1 MTKQISGKQP
11 KRTLKKPLSS
21 QIPFAVLKNA
31 EPKNSKLV
39 SQTLLECIRIGDV
52 DSFRE
57 ALASHIVSS
66 NKLRLAKKTG
76 LGRQTLY
83 DILDPKRTF
92 NPALSTVAAIFRGLA
107 E

>member
-1 MTKQISGKQP
+1 MVKQTPGKQP
-11 KRTLKKPLSS
+11 KRPGKKPLSP
-21 QIPFAVLKNA
+21 QVPFAVFKNA
-31 EPKNSKLV
+31 EPKSSKLV
-39 SQTLLECIRIGDV
+39 RETLLECIRIGDV

-57 ALASHIVSS
+57 ALASHIVNS

-83 DILDPKRTF
+83 DLLDPKRTF
-92 NPALSTVAAIFRGLA
+92 NPALSTVAAIFRRLA

>member
-1 MTKQISGKQP
+1 MAKKTSTKQPLK
-11 KRTLKKPLSS
+11 LEKKPLAADIQVKISE
-21 QIPFAVLKNA
+21 L
-31 EPKNSKLV
+31 KNSKLV
-39 SQTLLECIRIGDV
+39 SETLLECIRNGDV
-52 DSFRE
+52 DSFRD

-83 DILDPKRTF
+83 DILDPKRSF